1 MIEAPYNVILE
12 RKGFLKILFVG
23 DIIPTPLAG
32 FGTRVEKIHKQPDE
46 IQRLGRATLRGI
58 RYAKSNKQE
67 NVRSIMK
74 WAEMDL
80 ELAEGS
86 YDMGRQQLVQYRRG
100 EPTRHS
106 NGHGRNQDRTKT
118 RCLPRSRQGVRLD
131 FCPEAGGKTINCAL
145 SLSAATLD

>member
-1 MIEAPYNVILE
+1 MLCWSE
-12 RKGFLKILFVG
+12 GFLKILFVG

-46 IQRLGRATLRGI
+46 IQRLARATLRGI

-100 EPTRHS
+100 EPTTHS
-106 NGHGRNQDRTKT
+106 NGHGRNQDGTKT
-118 RCLPRSRQGVRLD
+118 RSFPRSGQGV
-131 FCPEAGGKTINCAL
+131 
-145 SLSAATLD
+145 